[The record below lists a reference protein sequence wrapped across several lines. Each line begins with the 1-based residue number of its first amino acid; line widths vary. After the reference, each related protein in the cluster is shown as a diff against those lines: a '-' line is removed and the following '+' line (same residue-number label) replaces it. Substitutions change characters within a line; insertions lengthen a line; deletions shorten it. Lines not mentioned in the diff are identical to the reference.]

1 MADPLPLQTDITDD
15 VAALIGALQSAR
27 NLGPL
32 PPGCQLIASALLC
45 FGPDAGSASGEAVEA
60 LVGRRMEDVERELI
74 LHTLERCGGNRT
86 SASVVLGISVR
97 TMRNKLRAFH
107 DAGYP
112 VSPAP

>member
-1 MADPLPLQTDITDD
+1 MADPASSPTDVAND
-15 VAALIGALQSAR
+15 VAALIGALQNAR
-27 NLGPL
+27 DLGPL
-32 PPGCQLIASALLC
+32 PPECQLIASALLC
-45 FGPDAGSASGEAVEA
+45 FGPDARPASGEAVEA

-74 LHTLERCGGNRT
+74 LHTLERCNGNRT

-107 DAGYP
+107 DAGYL